1 MKAIAIKLGNA
12 AFIFHGI
19 TVEDNARI
27 LLLEKY
33 AEKHQLPKGY
43 GLRRDIAHIPDCQD
57 HIHIDRKGR
66 MLGAFNL
73 DGSSHDNSNF
83 RIPRIVADY
92 VTQYFPNFN
101 IPDGR
106 FVEASSLNDHMLLL
120 LEDIKKDKKF
130 EQILVIDLD
139 KIGITESESEADSSI
154 ESIKLDDK
162 QKNLIKE
169 LFGSMN

>member
-1 MKAIAIKLGNA
+1 MKAIAIKLGNV

-19 TVEDNARI
+19 TVDDIARI

-33 AEKHQLPKGY
+33 AGKHQLPKGY
-43 GLRRDIAHIPDCQD
+43 DIRHDIAHIPGCQD
-57 HIHIDRKGR
+57 HIHVDRKGR

-73 DGSSHDNSNF
+73 DGSPHDNSNF

-92 VTQYFPNFN
+92 VTQRFPNFN

-106 FVEASSLNDHMLLL
+106 FVEALSFDDQGVLLL
-120 LEDIKKDKKF
+120 LEDIKKSKKF

-139 KIGITESESEADSSI
+139 EIGITETEMDSSM
-154 ESIKLDDK
+154 ESIELDDK
-162 QKNLIKE
+162 QKKLIEE
-169 LFGSMN
+169 LFDSMN